1 MENFLKICKMDKRQR
16 RVYSESFKKEKVVLI
31 ENGELGVTELMRLIG
46 MNNPNSIYKWLKL
59 YGKRPKMET
68 VVVETE
74 SDYYRL
80 KDLEKQLKEALQVV
94 GKQQIKLQVY
104 EGIIEQV
111 NLHYGEDPIEKFLKK

>member
-1 MENFLKICKMDKRQR
+1 MDKRQR